1 MSEYTAV
8 IAGAVRTPTG
18 RFLSNLASFTAPQLG
33 AIVIKEVVR
42 RSGIAPDALD
52 EVIMGNVVSAGV
64 CQAPARQAA
73 IHAGL
78 PDDLPAFTVNKV
90 CGSGLK
96 AVMLAAQA
104 IRAGDAQAFVAG
116 GMESMS
122 NAPYLLTKVRTGY
135 RMGDGTLVDAVV
147 HDGLWCAFE
156 GIHMGSEAE
165 IIAEKFGVTR
175 QEQDQYA
182 LHSHQKAA
190 AATAAGRFKDEIV
203 PIEVKQKKGT
213 LVVDT
218 DETIRGDSSLDAL
231 TRLMPVFKQGG
242 TVTAGNAPGLSDGA
256 SATVVVDADF
266 AKAHGLTVMA
276 RILGYTSA
284 AIPPCYVFAAPTRG
298 VNRLLQQTGM
308 KMGDFDLI
316 EVNEAF
322 AAQVLANGREL
333 DWDWA
338 RVNVNGGAIALGH
351 PIGSSGSR
359 VLTTLIYELRRRGGG
374 RGLATLCLGGG
385 GAVAM
390 AVEVD

>member
-1 MSEYTAV
+1 MSEHTPV

-18 RFLSNLASFTAPQLG
+18 KFLSNLASFTAPQLG

-42 RSGIAPDALD
+42 RSGISPDSID
-52 EVIMGNVVSAGV
+52 EIIMGNVVSAGIG
-64 CQAPARQAA
+64 QAPARQAA
-73 IHAGL
+73 VHAGL
-78 PDDLPAFTVNKV
+78 PDDIPAFTVNKV

-122 NAPYLLTKVRTGY
+122 NTPYLLTKARTGY
-135 RMGDGTLVDAVV
+135 RMGNGELIDAVV
-147 HDGLWCAFE
+147 NDGLWCAFE
-156 GIHMGSEAE
+156 NIHMGNEAE
-165 IIAEKFGVTR
+165 IIAEKFAVTR
-175 QEQDQYA
+175 DEQDHFA
-182 LHSHQKAA
+182 LQSHQRAA
-190 AATAAGRFKDEIV
+190 AATASGRFKDEIV
-203 PIEVKQKKGT
+203 PIEVKQKKDT
-213 LVVDT
+213 IIVDT
-218 DETIRGDSSLDAL
+218 DEPIRGDTTLDAL
-231 TRLMPVFKQGG
+231 AKLKPAFQQGG

-256 SATVVVDADF
+256 SATVVVDQDF
-266 AKAHGLTVMA
+266 AKANGLSVLA
-276 RILGYTSA
+276 RITGYASA
-284 AIPPCYVFAAPTRG
+284 AITPRYIFAAPTRA
-298 VNRLLQQTGM
+298 VNRLLERRGL
-308 KMGDFDLI
+308 KISSFDLI

-322 AAQVLANGREL
+322 AAQALANDKEL
-333 DWDWA
+333 DWDWS

-390 AVEVD
+390 SVEV